1 MRNGQ
6 APTETATPSR
16 IFRCAIYTRKSTE
29 EGLAQEFNSLD
40 AQREAAE
47 AYIASQRHEGWILIP
62 DGYDDGG
69 FTGANMERP
78 ALQRLLADIAA
89 DRVDCVV
96 VYKVDR
102 LSRSLLDFARIME
115 TFDKRG
121 VSFVSVTQQFNTT
134 ASLGRLT
141 LNILLSFAQFE
152 CEMIAERTRDK
163 MSAARRKGKWVGG
176 IPVLGYDV
184 DPRGG
189 RLVINP
195 DEAKQVRAI
204 FNLYLEHR
212 SLIPVVRQLNRRG
225 WTTKQWTT
233 REGREHKGQP
243 FTKNALYRLLT
254 NVIYTG
260 KVNHKGTIYPGEH
273 PPIVDLAVWQKVDE
287 QLRGNGVN
295 GGREVRNKYG
305 ALLRG
310 LLQCDACGT
319 AMVHTYTAKGARRYR
334 YYVCLT
340 AQQRGWDAC
349 PTKSVAAQEI
359 ENAIVSRIRYLGS
372 DPRIA
377 AETARKV
384 REQGESR
391 AEEVEADL
399 KVANKDLGRLQREL
413 AKVVAA
419 PGGNGMRTD
428 RLADLQEQIRSAE
441 SRAADLRTELAE
453 LAAKAIDEQDLQKAL
468 KAFDPVWSTLNTV
481 EQARLIRAVID
492 RVGYDGR
499 TGKIAV
505 TFRAGGFKAICAL
518 SEEAAS

>member
-1 MRNGQ
+1 L
-6 APTETATPSR
+6 S
-16 IFRCAIYTRKSTE
+16 
-29 EGLAQEFNSLD
+29 QEFNSLD
-40 AQREAAE
+40 AQREAGE

-62 DGYDDGG
+62 DAYDDGG
-69 FTGANMERP
+69 FTGANMDRP

-115 TFDKRG
+115 TFDKHD
-121 VSFVSVTQQFNTT
+121 VSFVSVTQAFNTT

-152 CEMIAERTRDK
+152 REMIAERTRDK

-189 RLVINP
+189 RLVINV

-212 SLIPVVRQLNRRG
+212 ALIPVVRHLNKRG

-233 REGREHKGQP
+233 QDGREHKGQP

-260 KVNHKGTIYPGEH
+260 QVNHKGTIYPGEH
-273 PPIVDLAVWQKVDE
+273 PPIVDLAVWEKVDE

-310 LLQCDACGT
+310 LLHCDACGT
-319 AMVHTYTAKGARRYR
+319 AMVHTYTVRNSRRYR

-349 PTKSVAAQEI
+349 PTKSVAAQEM
-359 ENAIVSRIRYLGS
+359 EDAIVSRIRLLGA

-384 REQGESR
+384 REQGQSR
-391 AEEVEADL
+391 SEEVEADL

-428 RLADLQEQIRSAE
+428 RLADLQEQIRAAE
-441 SRAADLRTELAE
+441 SRALELRAELAD

-468 KAFDPVWSTLNTV
+468 QAFDPVWSALNAG

-518 SEEAAS
+518 SEEVAS

>member
-1 MRNGQ
+1 
-6 APTETATPSR
+6 
-16 IFRCAIYTRKSTE
+16 
-29 EGLAQEFNSLD
+29 LAQEFNSLD
-40 AQREAAE
+40 AQREAGE
-47 AYIASQRHEGWILIP
+47 AFIASQRHEGWIVVP
-62 DGYDDGG
+62 DAYDDGG

-152 CEMIAERTRDK
+152 REMIAERTRDK

-189 RLVINP
+189 RLLINP
-195 DEAKQVRAI
+195 DEAQQVCAI

-212 SLIPVVRQLNRRG
+212 ALIPVVRELNRRG

-233 REGREHKGQP
+233 QDAREHKGQP

-273 PPIVDLAVWQKVDE
+273 SPIVDLAVWQKVDE

-310 LLQCDACGT
+310 LLHCEACGT
-319 AMVHTYTAKGARRYR
+319 AMVHTYTTKGTRRYR

-359 ENAIVSRIRYLGS
+359 EDAIVSRIRLLGA

-384 REQGESR
+384 SEQGR
-391 AEEVEADL
+391 ARNEELDADL
-399 KVANKDLGRLQREL
+399 KVATKDLGRLQREL

-428 RLADLQEQIRSAE
+428 RLADLQEQIRE
-441 SRAADLRTELAE
+441 VENRAAELQAERTD
-453 LAAKAIDEQDLQKAL
+453 LAAKAIDERELRTAL
-468 KAFDPVWSTLNTV
+468 KAFDPVWSALNTG
-481 EQARLIRAVID
+481 EQSQLIRAVVD

-499 TGKIAV
+499 NGKIAV
-505 TFRAGGFKAICAL
+505 TFRAGGFKAICTVA
-518 SEEAAS
+518 EEIAS

>member
-1 MRNGQ
+1 L
-6 APTETATPSR
+6 S
-16 IFRCAIYTRKSTE
+16 
-29 EGLAQEFNSLD
+29 QEFNSLD

-47 AYIASQRHEGWILIP
+47 AYIASQRHEGWIP
-62 DGYDDGG
+62 TADSYDDGG

-78 ALQRLLADIAA
+78 GLQRLLSDIAA

-152 CEMIAERTRDK
+152 REMIAERTRDK

-189 RLVINP
+189 RLVINA

-212 SLIPVVRQLNRRG
+212 SLIPAVRELNRRG
-225 WTTKQWTT
+225 STTKQWTT
-233 REGREHKGQP
+233 RDGREHKGQP

-260 KVNHKGTIYPGEH
+260 QVNHKGTIYPGEH
-273 PPIVDLAVWQKVDE
+273 PLIVDMAVWQKVDE

-305 ALLRG
+305 AVLRG
-310 LLQCDACGT
+310 LLHCDACGT
-319 AMVHTYTAKGARRYR
+319 AMVHTYTVKNSRRYR

-359 ENAIVSRIRYLGS
+359 EDAIVGRIRHLGS

-377 AETARKV
+377 AETTRKL
-384 REQGESR
+384 REQSESR
-391 AEEVEADL
+391 TEEVEADL
-399 KVANKDLGRLQREL
+399 KAVNKDLGRSQREL

-428 RLADLQEQIRSAE
+428 RLADMQEQIRSAE
-441 SRAADLRTELAE
+441 IRAAELQTELAD
-453 LAAKAIDEQDLQKAL
+453 LAAKAIDEQELQKAVT
-468 KAFDPVWSTLNTV
+468 AFDPIWSALNTG
-481 EQARLIRAVID
+481 EQSRLIRSVID

-505 TFRAGGFKAICAL
+505 TFRTGGFKAICAL
-518 SEEAAS
+518 GEGEVA

>member
-1 MRNGQ
+1 M
-6 APTETATPSR
+6 
-16 IFRCAIYTRKSTE
+16 
-29 EGLAQEFNSLD
+29 D
-40 AQREAAE
+40 
-47 AYIASQRHEGWILIP
+47 
-62 DGYDDGG
+62 
-69 FTGANMERP
+69 RP
-78 ALQRLLADIAA
+78 ALQRLLADINE

-115 TFDKRG
+115 SFDKRG

-152 CEMIAERTRDK
+152 REMIAERTRDK

-189 RLVINP
+189 KLVINT
-195 DEAKQVRAI
+195 DEAKEVRAI

-212 SLIPVVRQLNRRG
+212 SLIPVVRHLNKRG
-225 WTTKQWTT
+225 WTTKHWTT
-233 REGREHKGQP
+233 LDGREHKGQP

-254 NVIYTG
+254 NIIYTG
-260 KVNHKGTIYPGEH
+260 RVNHKGTIYPGEH
-273 PPIVDLAVWQKVDE
+273 APIVDLAVWEKVDE

-310 LLQCDACGT
+310 LLHCDACGT
-319 AMVHTYTAKGARRYR
+319 AMLHTYTVRNSRRYR

-349 PTKSVAAQEI
+349 PTKSIAAQEI
-359 ENAIVSRIRYLGS
+359 EDAIVSRIRLLGS

-377 AETARKV
+377 AETARQA
-384 REQGESR
+384 REQGR
-391 AEEVEADL
+391 ARTEAVEADL
-399 KVANKDLGRLQREL
+399 KVANKELGRLQREL
-413 AKVVAA
+413 AKVLAT

-428 RLADLQEQIRSAE
+428 RLADVQEQVRVAE
-441 SRAADLRTELAE
+441 SRASELQAELAD
-453 LAAKAIDEQDLQKAL
+453 LAAKAIDEKDLKKAL
-468 KAFDPVWSTLNTV
+468 KAFDPVWNALNTG

-505 TFRAGGFKAICAL
+505 TFRSGGFKAICAL
-518 SEEAAS
+518 SEEVVS